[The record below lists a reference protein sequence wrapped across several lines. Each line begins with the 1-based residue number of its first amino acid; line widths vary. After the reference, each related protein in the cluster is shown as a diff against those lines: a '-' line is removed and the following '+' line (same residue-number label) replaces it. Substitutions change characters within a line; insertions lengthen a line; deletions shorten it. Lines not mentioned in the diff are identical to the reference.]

1 MATRGIKART
11 ASALHSQRGIALFV
25 GLIFLLLLTVVAL
38 VVMRG
43 TVLEMH
49 LTSGT
54 ARHEQAFEASEA
66 TRAIPEVI
74 INDHVFNRGWPKSW
88 GGDVPDTMFDLASSF
103 ANRTDW
109 IALLKPDSSAKTG
122 LQNYCGGTSLAS
134 FYLPVSCSSHTA
146 GYNYTPAQWENTV
159 VMAVCSGAA
168 QSGCPANQKINSNI
182 AIVRDGVRP
191 NAGSGGA
198 QAQGYASPG
207 IGTATGGASLLL
219 QIRSNATVA
228 GNGQAITIAQY
239 KQVITH

>member
-1 MATRGIKART
+1 MIR
-11 ASALHSQRGIALFV
+11 QRGIALVV
-25 GLIFLLLLTVVAL
+25 GLVFLVMLTIVAL

-43 TVLEMH
+43 TMLEMH
-49 LTSGT
+49 LSTAT

-88 GGDVPDTMFDLASSF
+88 GGDVPDGMFDLDTSF

-109 IALLKPDSSAKTG
+109 VALLKPNSTKKTG
-122 LQNYCGGTSLAS
+122 LQDYCGGSTLAI
-134 FYLPVSCSSHTA
+134 FYLPQSCSSHTA
-146 GYNYTPAQWENTV
+146 NYNYQPNAWDDTV
-159 VMAVCSGAA
+159 VLSVCSGA
-168 QSGCPANQKINSNI
+168 NQTNCASNSTVKSNI
-182 AIVRDGVRP
+182 AIVRDGVVP

-198 QAQGYASPG
+198 QAQGYSSPG

-219 QIRSNATVA
+219 QIRSQATVA
-228 GNGQAITIAQY
+228 GNGQATTLAQY